1 MTPSQHGPLMP
12 RATHALQWPVQW
24 VAKPQGGANPIKAG
38 LSSDWSLK
46 LDSMKLESLVIA
58 GQPHCG
64 EYVLESCT
72 HRPSS
77 QRSWRRPKS
86 LGLPGAQGEA
96 NDED

>member
-12 RATHALQWPVQW
+12 WATHVLQWPVQW
-24 VAKPQGGANPIKAG
+24 VAKLRSGANPIKAG

-77 QRSWRRPKS
+77 QRSWWHPKS
-86 LGLPGAQGEA
+86 LGLPRAQGET